1 MDLKDK
7 VVVITGGAGGL
18 GYAMAENLAAAGAKL
33 ALIDVDQE
41 KLEKAC
47 ANIGATAEVQGYA
60 VDITDEEDVFAT
72 FQFIKEDFGQ
82 VNVLI
87 NNAGILRDGLL
98 LKAKEGQVFERM
110 SFDQF
115 QSVINVNLTGSF
127 LCGREAAA
135 AMIETGQQGVI
146 INISSLAKAGNV
158 GQSNYAASKAG
169 VAAMSVGWAKE
180 LARYNIRSAAVAPG
194 VIETEMTAAMKPEA
208 LERLEKMVPVGR
220 LGQAEEI
227 ASTVRFI
234 IENGHVNDRVNG
246 RVFEIDGGIR
256 L

>member
-33 ALIDVDQE
+33 ALIDMDQE

-98 LKAKEGQVFERM
+98 LKAKEGQVFDRM

-135 AMIETGQQGVI
+135 AMIETGQEGVI

-234 IENGHVNDRVNG
+234 IENDYVNG
-246 RVFEIDGGIR
+246 RIFEIDGGIR

>member
-18 GYAMAENLAAAGAKL
+18 GLAMAQEFAAAGARL
-33 ALIDVDQE
+33 ALIDVDQD
-41 KLEKAC
+41 KLERAC
-47 ANIGATAEVQGYA
+47 ADMGGSFPQTEVQGYA
-60 VDITDEEDVFAT
+60 LDITDEEDVVAG
-72 FQFIKEDFGQ
+72 FQYILEDLGQ
-82 VNVLI
+82 VNVLV
-87 NNAGILRDGLL
+87 NNAGILRDGML
-98 LKAKEGQVFERM
+98 LKAKEGQVTDRM
-110 SFDQF
+110 SLAQF

-135 AMIETGQQGVI
+135 AMITSKQQGII
-146 INISSLAKAGNV
+146 INISSLARAGNM

-180 LARYNIRSAAVAPG
+180 LARHGIRSVAVAPG

-220 LGQAEEI
+220 LGKPEEV
-227 ASTVRFI
+227 AKTVMFAV
-234 IENGHVNDRVNG
+234 ENDYING
-246 RVFEIDGGIR
+246 RILEVDGGIR

>member
-18 GYAMAENLAAAGAKL
+18 GLAMAQNFAQAGAKI

-41 KLEKAC
+41 KLERAC
-47 ANIGATAEVQGYA
+47 AELGSDTEVQGYA
-60 VDITDEEDVFAT
+60 LDITDEEDVVAGFAY
-72 FQFIKEDFGQ
+72 ILEDFGQ
-82 VNVLI
+82 VNVLV

-98 LKAKEGQVFERM
+98 VKAKDGKVTDRM
-110 SFDQF
+110 SYEQF

-135 AMIETGQQGVI
+135 AMIESGQAGVI
-146 INISSLAKAGNV
+146 VNISSLAKAGNM

-194 VIETEMTAAMKPEA
+194 VIATEMTAAMKPEA
-208 LERLEKMVPVGR
+208 LERLEKLVPVGR
-220 LGQAEEI
+220 LGNADEI

-234 IENGHVNDRVNG
+234 IENDYVNG

>member
-1 MDLKDK
+1 MDLKGK

-18 GYAMAENLAAAGAKL
+18 GLAMAQEFAAAGARL

-41 KLEKAC
+41 KLERAC
-47 ANIGATAEVQGYA
+47 ADMGGSFPQTEVQGYA
-60 VDITDEEDVFAT
+60 LDITDEEDVVAG
-72 FQFIKEDFGQ
+72 FQYILEDLGQ
-82 VNVLI
+82 VNVLV
-87 NNAGILRDGLL
+87 NNAGILRDGML
-98 LKAKEGQVFERM
+98 LKAKEGQVTDRM
-110 SFDQF
+110 SLAQF

-135 AMIETGQQGVI
+135 AMITSKQEGII
-146 INISSLAKAGNV
+146 INISSLARAGNM
-158 GQSNYAASKAG
+158 GQSNYSASKAG

-180 LARYNIRSAAVAPG
+180 LARHSIRSVAVAPG

-220 LGQAEEI
+220 LGKPEEV
-227 ASTVRFI
+227 AKTVMFAV
-234 IENGHVNDRVNG
+234 ENDYING
-246 RVFEIDGGIR
+246 RVLEVDGGIR

>member
-18 GYAMAENLAAAGAKL
+18 GLAMAVDLAEAGAKI

-41 KLEKAC
+41 KLERAC
-47 ANIGATAEVQGYA
+47 ADIGDRAEVQGYA
-60 VDITDEEDVFAT
+60 FDITSEEDVVAGFG
-72 FQFIKEDFGQ
+72 FILEDFGQ

-87 NNAGILRDGLL
+87 NNAGILADGMLV
-98 LKAKEGQVFERM
+98 KAKEGKVTDRM
-110 SFDQF
+110 SYEQF

-135 AMIETGQQGVI
+135 AMIESKQEGVI
-146 INISSLAKAGNV
+146 INISSLAKAGNM
-158 GQSNYAASKAG
+158 GQTNYSASKAG

-208 LERLEKMVPVGR
+208 LARMEKMVPVGR
-220 LGQAEEI
+220 LGQPSEI
-227 ASTVRFI
+227 SSTVKFI
-234 IENGHVNDRVNG
+234 IENDYVNG

-256 L
+256 I

>member
-1 MDLKDK
+1 MNLKDK

-18 GYAMAENLAAAGAKL
+18 GLAMAHNFAQAGAKL

-41 KLEKAC
+41 KLERAC
-47 ANIGATAEVQGYA
+47 ADLGSATEVQGYA
-60 VDITDEEDVFAT
+60 LDITDEEDVVAGFAY
-72 FQFIKEDFGQ
+72 ILEDFGKI
-82 VNVLI
+82 NVLV
-87 NNAGILRDGLL
+87 NNAGILRDGMLV
-98 LKAKEGQVFERM
+98 KAKDGKVTDRM

-115 QSVINVNLTGSF
+115 QSVINVNLTGTF

-135 AMIETGQQGVI
+135 AMIESGQAGVI
-146 INISSLAKAGNV
+146 VNISSLAKAGNV

-194 VIETEMTAAMKPEA
+194 VIATEMTAAMKPEA
-208 LERLEKMVPVGR
+208 LERLEKLVPVGR

-234 IENGHVNDRVNG
+234 IENDYVNG
-246 RVFEIDGGIR
+246 RVFEVDGGIR

>member
-18 GYAMAENLAAAGAKL
+18 GLAMAQNFAQAGAKL

-41 KLEKAC
+41 KLERAC
-47 ANIGATAEVQGYA
+47 ADLGATTEVQGYA
-60 VDITDEEDVFAT
+60 LDITDEEDVVAGFAY
-72 FQFIKEDFGQ
+72 ILEDFGQ
-82 VNVLI
+82 VNVLV
-87 NNAGILRDGLL
+87 NNAGILRDGMLV
-98 LKAKEGQVFERM
+98 KAKDGKVTDRM
-110 SFDQF
+110 SFEQF

-135 AMIETGQQGVI
+135 AMIESGQAGVI
-146 INISSLAKAGNV
+146 VNISSLAKAGNM

-194 VIETEMTAAMKPEA
+194 VIATEMTAAMKPEA
-208 LERLEKMVPVGR
+208 LERLEKLVPVGR
-220 LGQAEEI
+220 LGHADEI

-234 IENGHVNDRVNG
+234 IENDYVNG
-246 RVFEIDGGIR
+246 RVFEVDGGIR
-256 L
+256 I

>member
-18 GYAMAENLAAAGAKL
+18 GLAMAHNFAQAGAKL

-41 KLEKAC
+41 KLERAC
-47 ANIGATAEVQGYA
+47 ADLGSSTEVQGYA
-60 VDITDEEDVFAT
+60 LDITDEEDVVAGFAY
-72 FQFIKEDFGQ
+72 ILEDFGKI
-82 VNVLI
+82 NVLV
-87 NNAGILRDGLL
+87 NNAGILRDGMLV
-98 LKAKEGQVFERM
+98 KAKDGKVTDRM
-110 SFDQF
+110 SLDQF
-115 QSVINVNLTGSF
+115 QSVINVNLTGTF

-135 AMIETGQQGVI
+135 AMIESGQAGVI
-146 INISSLAKAGNV
+146 VNISSLAKAGNV

-194 VIETEMTAAMKPEA
+194 VIATEMTAAMKPEA
-208 LERLEKMVPVGR
+208 LERLEKLVPVGR

-227 ASTVRFI
+227 ASSVRFI
-234 IENGHVNDRVNG
+234 IENDYVNG
-246 RVFEIDGGIR
+246 RVFEVDGGIR

>member
-18 GYAMAENLAAAGAKL
+18 GLAMAQNFAQAGAKL

-41 KLEKAC
+41 KLERAC
-47 ANIGATAEVQGYA
+47 ADLGSSTEVQGYA
-60 VDITDEEDVFAT
+60 LDITDEEDVVAGFAY
-72 FQFIKEDFGQ
+72 ILEDFGKI
-82 VNVLI
+82 NVLV
-87 NNAGILRDGLL
+87 NNAGILRDGMLV
-98 LKAKEGQVFERM
+98 KAKDGKVTDRM

-115 QSVINVNLTGSF
+115 QSVINVNLTGTF

-135 AMIETGQQGVI
+135 AMIESGQAGVI
-146 INISSLAKAGNV
+146 VNISSLAKAGNV

-194 VIETEMTAAMKPEA
+194 VIATEMTAAMKPEA
-208 LERLEKMVPVGR
+208 LERLEKLVPVGR

-234 IENGHVNDRVNG
+234 IENDYVNG
-246 RVFEIDGGIR
+246 RVFEVDGGIR

>member
-18 GYAMAENLAAAGAKL
+18 GLAMAQNFAQAGAKI

-41 KLEKAC
+41 KLERAC
-47 ANIGATAEVQGYA
+47 AELGSDTEVQGYA
-60 VDITDEEDVFAT
+60 LDITDEEDVVAGFAY
-72 FQFIKEDFGQ
+72 ILEDFGQ
-82 VNVLI
+82 VNVLV
-87 NNAGILRDGLL
+87 NNAGILRDGMLV
-98 LKAKEGQVFERM
+98 KAKDGKVTDRM
-110 SFDQF
+110 SYEQF

-135 AMIETGQQGVI
+135 AMIESGQAGVI
-146 INISSLAKAGNV
+146 VNISSLAKAGNM

-180 LARYNIRSAAVAPG
+180 LARYNIRSAVVAPG
-194 VIETEMTAAMKPEA
+194 VIATEMTAAMKPEA
-208 LERLEKMVPVGR
+208 LERLEKLVPVGR
-220 LGQAEEI
+220 LGHADEI

-234 IENGHVNDRVNG
+234 IENDYVNG

>member
-47 ANIGATAEVQGYA
+47 ANLGASTEVQGYA

-135 AMIETGQQGVI
+135 AMIETGQEGVI

-158 GQSNYAASKAG
+158 GQTNYAASKAG

-234 IENGHVNDRVNG
+234 IENDYVNG

>member
-18 GYAMAENLAAAGAKL
+18 GLAMAQNFAQAGAKL

-41 KLEKAC
+41 KLERAC
-47 ANIGATAEVQGYA
+47 ADLGSLTEVQGYA
-60 VDITDEEDVFAT
+60 LDITDEEDVVAGFAY
-72 FQFIKEDFGQ
+72 ILEDFGQ
-82 VNVLI
+82 VNVLV

-98 LKAKEGQVFERM
+98 VKAKEGKVTDRM
-110 SFDQF
+110 SYEQF
-115 QSVINVNLTGSF
+115 QSVINVNLTGTF

-135 AMIETGQQGVI
+135 AMIESKQAGVI
-146 INISSLAKAGNV
+146 VNISSLAKAGNM

-180 LARYNIRSAAVAPG
+180 LARYKIRSAAVAPG
-194 VIETEMTAAMKPEA
+194 VIATEMTAAMKPEA
-208 LERLEKMVPVGR
+208 LERLEKLVPVGR

-234 IENGHVNDRVNG
+234 IENDYVNG

>member
-18 GYAMAENLAAAGAKL
+18 GLAMAHNFAQAGAKL

-41 KLEKAC
+41 KLERAC
-47 ANIGATAEVQGYA
+47 ADLGSATEVQGYA
-60 VDITDEEDVFAT
+60 LDITDEEDVVAGFAY
-72 FQFIKEDFGQ
+72 ILEDFGKI
-82 VNVLI
+82 NVLV
-87 NNAGILRDGLL
+87 NNAGILRDGMLV
-98 LKAKEGQVFERM
+98 KAKDGKVTDRM

-115 QSVINVNLTGSF
+115 QSVINVNLTGTF

-135 AMIETGQQGVI
+135 AMIESGQAGVI
-146 INISSLAKAGNV
+146 VNISSLAKAGNV

-194 VIETEMTAAMKPEA
+194 VIATEMTAAMKPEA
-208 LERLEKMVPVGR
+208 LGRLEKLVPVGR

-234 IENGHVNDRVNG
+234 IENDYVNG
-246 RVFEIDGGIR
+246 RVFEVDGGIR

>member
-18 GYAMAENLAAAGAKL
+18 GLAMAHNFAQAGAKL

-41 KLEKAC
+41 KLERAC
-47 ANIGATAEVQGYA
+47 ADLGSSTEVQGYA
-60 VDITDEEDVFAT
+60 LDITDEEDVVAGFAY
-72 FQFIKEDFGQ
+72 ILEDFGKI
-82 VNVLI
+82 NVLV
-87 NNAGILRDGLL
+87 NNAGILRDGMLV
-98 LKAKEGQVFERM
+98 KAKDGKVTDRM

-115 QSVINVNLTGSF
+115 QSVINVNLTGTF

-135 AMIETGQQGVI
+135 AMIESGQAGVI
-146 INISSLAKAGNV
+146 VNISSLAKAGNV

-194 VIETEMTAAMKPEA
+194 VIATDMTAAMKPEA
-208 LERLEKMVPVGR
+208 LERLEKLVPVGR

-234 IENGHVNDRVNG
+234 IENDYVNG
-246 RVFEIDGGIR
+246 RVFEVDGGIR

>member
-47 ANIGATAEVQGYA
+47 ANIGASTEVQGYA

-135 AMIETGQQGVI
+135 AMIETAQQGVI

-180 LARYNIRSAAVAPG
+180 LARYNIRSAAIAPG

-220 LGQAEEI
+220 LGQAQEI

-234 IENGHVNDRVNG
+234 IENEYVNG

>member
-18 GYAMAENLAAAGAKL
+18 GLAMAVDLAAAGAKI

-41 KLEKAC
+41 KLERAC
-47 ANIGATAEVQGYA
+47 ADIGDRAEVQGYA
-60 VDITDEEDVFAT
+60 FDITSEEDVVAGFG
-72 FQFIKEDFGQ
+72 FILEDFGQ

-87 NNAGILRDGLL
+87 NNAGILADGMLI
-98 LKAKEGQVFERM
+98 KAKEGKVTDRM
-110 SFDQF
+110 SYEQF

-135 AMIETGQQGVI
+135 AMIESKQEGVI
-146 INISSLAKAGNV
+146 INISSLAKAGNM
-158 GQSNYAASKAG
+158 GQTNYSASKAG

-208 LERLEKMVPVGR
+208 LARMEKMVPVGR
-220 LGQAEEI
+220 LGQPSEI
-227 ASTVRFI
+227 SSTVKFI
-234 IENGHVNDRVNG
+234 IENDYVNG

-256 L
+256 I

>member
-18 GYAMAENLAAAGAKL
+18 GLAMAHNFAQAGAKL

-41 KLEKAC
+41 KLERAC
-47 ANIGATAEVQGYA
+47 ADLGSATEVQGYA
-60 VDITDEEDVFAT
+60 LDITDEEDVVAGFAY
-72 FQFIKEDFGQ
+72 ILEDFGKI
-82 VNVLI
+82 NVLV
-87 NNAGILRDGLL
+87 NNAGILRDGMLV
-98 LKAKEGQVFERM
+98 KAKDGKVTDRM

-135 AMIETGQQGVI
+135 AMIESGQAGVI
-146 INISSLAKAGNV
+146 VNISSLAKAGNV

-194 VIETEMTAAMKPEA
+194 VIATEMTAAMKPEA
-208 LERLEKMVPVGR
+208 LERLEKLVPVGR

-234 IENGHVNDRVNG
+234 IENDYVNG
-246 RVFEIDGGIR
+246 RVFEVDGGIR

>member
-18 GYAMAENLAAAGAKL
+18 GLAMALDLAEAGAKL

-41 KLEKAC
+41 KLERAC
-47 ANIGATAEVQGYA
+47 ADIGDRAEVQGYA
-60 VDITDEEDVFAT
+60 FDITDEEDVVAGFGY
-72 FQFIKEDFGQ
+72 ILEDFGQ

-87 NNAGILRDGLL
+87 NNAGILFDGMLV
-98 LKAKEGQVFERM
+98 KAKEGKVTDRM
-110 SFDQF
+110 SYEQF
-115 QSVINVNLTGSF
+115 QAVINVNLTGSF
-127 LCGREAAA
+127 LCGREAAV
-135 AMIETGQQGVI
+135 AMIESKQEGVI
-146 INISSLAKAGNV
+146 INISSLAKAGNM
-158 GQSNYAASKAG
+158 GQTNYSASKAG

-208 LERLEKMVPVGR
+208 LARMEKMVPVGR
-220 LGQAEEI
+220 LGQPSEI
-227 ASTVRFI
+227 SSTVKFI
-234 IENGHVNDRVNG
+234 IENDYVNG

-256 L
+256 I

>member
-1 MDLKDK
+1 MELKDK

-18 GYAMAENLAAAGAKL
+18 GLAMAHDLAAQGAKL
-33 ALIDVDQE
+33 ALIDVDQT
-41 KLEKAC
+41 KLEQAC
-47 ANIGATAEVQGYA
+47 ADLGATTEVQGYA
-60 VDITDEEDVFAT
+60 LDITDEEDVVAGFKY
-72 FQFIKEDFGQ
+72 IVEDFGQ

-87 NNAGILRDGLL
+87 NNAGILRDGLMV
-98 LKAKEGQVFERM
+98 KAKDGVVTDRM
-110 SFDQF
+110 SYQQF

-135 AMIETGQQGVI
+135 AMIETKQAGVI
-146 INISSLAKAGNV
+146 INISSLAKSGNM
-158 GQSNYAASKAG
+158 GQSNYSASKAG

-194 VIETEMTAAMKPEA
+194 VIATEMTAAMKPEA

-220 LGQAEEI
+220 LGQPEEI

-234 IENGHVNDRVNG
+234 IENDYVNG

>member
-18 GYAMAENLAAAGAKL
+18 GLAMAQNFAQAGAKL

-41 KLEKAC
+41 KLERAC
-47 ANIGATAEVQGYA
+47 AELGSDTEVQGYA
-60 VDITDEEDVFAT
+60 LDITDEEDVVAGFAY
-72 FQFIKEDFGQ
+72 ILEDFGQ
-82 VNVLI
+82 VNVLV
-87 NNAGILRDGLL
+87 NNAGILRDGMLV
-98 LKAKEGQVFERM
+98 KAKDGKVTDRM
-110 SFDQF
+110 SYEQF

-135 AMIETGQQGVI
+135 AMIESGQSGVI
-146 INISSLAKAGNV
+146 VNISSLAKAGNM

-194 VIETEMTAAMKPEA
+194 VIATEMTAAMKPEA
-208 LERLEKMVPVGR
+208 LERLEKLVPVGR
-220 LGQAEEI
+220 LGHADEI

-234 IENGHVNDRVNG
+234 IENDYVNG

>member
-18 GYAMAENLAAAGAKL
+18 GLAMAQNFAQAGAKL

-41 KLEKAC
+41 KLERAC
-47 ANIGATAEVQGYA
+47 ADLGATTEVQGYA
-60 VDITDEEDVFAT
+60 LDITDEEDVVAGFAY
-72 FQFIKEDFGQ
+72 ILEDFGQ
-82 VNVLI
+82 VNVLV
-87 NNAGILRDGLL
+87 NNAGILRDGMLV
-98 LKAKEGQVFERM
+98 KAKDGKVTDRM
-110 SFDQF
+110 SFEQF
-115 QSVINVNLTGSF
+115 QSVINVNLTGTF

-135 AMIETGQQGVI
+135 AMIESGQAGVI
-146 INISSLAKAGNV
+146 VNISSLAKAGNM

-194 VIETEMTAAMKPEA
+194 VIATEMTAAMKPEA
-208 LERLEKMVPVGR
+208 LERLEKLVPVGR
-220 LGQAEEI
+220 LGHADEI

-234 IENGHVNDRVNG
+234 IENDYVNG
-246 RVFEIDGGIR
+246 RVFEVDGGIR
-256 L
+256 I

>member
-18 GYAMAENLAAAGAKL
+18 GFAMAQELAAAGAKL

-41 KLEKAC
+41 KLERAC
-47 ANIGATAEVQGYA
+47 ADIGAATEVQGYA
-60 VDITDEEDVFAT
+60 LDITDEEDVVAGFRY
-72 FQFIKEDFGQ
+72 ILEDFGQ
-82 VNVLI
+82 VNVLV
-87 NNAGILRDGLL
+87 NNAGILLDGMLV
-98 LKAKEGQVFERM
+98 KAKDGVVSDRM
-110 SFDQF
+110 SLAQF
-115 QSVINVNLTGSF
+115 QAVINVNLTGSF
-127 LCGREAAA
+127 LCGREAAV
-135 AMIETGQQGVI
+135 AMIESKQPGVI
-146 INISSLAKAGNV
+146 INISSLAKAGNM

-180 LARYNIRSAAVAPG
+180 LARHNIRSAAVAPG

-220 LGQAEEI
+220 LGQASEI
-227 ASTVRFI
+227 ASTVKFI
-234 IENGHVNDRVNG
+234 IENDYVNG

>member
-1 MDLKDK
+1 MELKDK

-18 GYAMAENLAAAGAKL
+18 GLAMAQNLAAQGAKL
-33 ALIDVDQE
+33 ALIDVDQS
-41 KLEKAC
+41 KLEQAC
-47 ANIGATAEVQGYA
+47 ADLGSITEVQGYA
-60 VDITDEEDVFAT
+60 LDITDEEDVVSGFK
-72 FQFIKEDFGQ
+72 FIVEDFGQ

-87 NNAGILRDGLL
+87 NNAGILRDGLMV
-98 LKAKEGQVFERM
+98 KAKDGKVVDRM
-110 SFDQF
+110 SYQQF
-115 QSVINVNLTGSF
+115 QSVINVNLTGTF

-135 AMIETGQQGVI
+135 AMIETGQAGVI
-146 INISSLAKAGNV
+146 INISSLAKSGNM
-158 GQSNYAASKAG
+158 GQSNYSASKAG

-194 VIETEMTAAMKPEA
+194 VIATEMTAAMKPEA
-208 LERLEKMVPVGR
+208 LERLEQMVPVGR
-220 LGQAEEI
+220 LGQPEEI

-234 IENGHVNDRVNG
+234 IENDYVNG

>member
-1 MDLKDK
+1 MELKDK

-18 GYAMAENLAAAGAKL
+18 GLAMAHDLAEQGAKL

-41 KLEKAC
+41 KLEHAC
-47 ANIGATAEVQGYA
+47 ANLGAKTEVQGYA
-60 VDITDEEDVFAT
+60 LDITDEEDVMAG
-72 FQFIKEDFGQ
+72 FQYIREDMGR
-82 VNVLI
+82 VDVLI
-87 NNAGILRDGLL
+87 NNAGILRDGLMV
-98 LKAKEGQVFERM
+98 KAKDGQVTNRM

-115 QSVINVNLTGSF
+115 QSVINVNLTGTF

-135 AMIETGQQGVI
+135 AMIEGGNAGVI
-146 INISSLAKAGNV
+146 INISSLAKAGNM
-158 GQSNYAASKAG
+158 GQSNYSASKAG

-194 VIETEMTAAMKPEA
+194 VIATEMTAAMKPEM

-220 LGQAEEI
+220 LGEAQEI

-234 IENGHVNDRVNG
+234 IENDYVNG

-256 L
+256 M

>member
-18 GYAMAENLAAAGAKL
+18 GYAMAEDLAAAGAKL

-47 ANIGATAEVQGYA
+47 ANIGATTEVQGYA

-82 VNVLI
+82 VNVLV

-98 LKAKEGQVFERM
+98 LKAKEGQVYDRM

-146 INISSLAKAGNV
+146 INISSLAKAGNM

-220 LGQAEEI
+220 LGQAGEI

-234 IENGHVNDRVNG
+234 IENDYVNG

>member
-47 ANIGATAEVQGYA
+47 ANIGATTEVQGYA

-87 NNAGILRDGLL
+87 NNAGILRDGFL
-98 LKAKEGQVFERM
+98 LKAKEGQVIDRM

-135 AMIETGQQGVI
+135 AMIETKQEGVI

-234 IENGHVNDRVNG
+234 IENDYVNG

>member
-33 ALIDVDQE
+33 ALIDVDQD

-47 ANIGATAEVQGYA
+47 ANLGATTEVQGYA
-60 VDITDEEDVFAT
+60 LDITDEEDVFAG

-87 NNAGILRDGLL
+87 NNAGILRDGML
-98 LKAKEGQVFERM
+98 LKAKEGQVFDRM

-115 QSVINVNLTGSF
+115 QSVINVNLTGTF
-127 LCGREAAA
+127 LCGREGAA
-135 AMIETGQQGVI
+135 AMIETQQAGVI
-146 INISSLAKAGNV
+146 INISSIAKAGNM
-158 GQSNYAASKAG
+158 GQTNYSASKAG

-180 LARYNIRSAAVAPG
+180 LARHNIRSVAIAPG

-208 LERLEKMVPVGR
+208 LERLEAMVPVGR
-220 LGQAEEI
+220 LGQAQEV

-234 IENGHVNDRVNG
+234 IENDYVNG
-246 RVFEIDGGIR
+246 RVLELDGGLR

>member
-1 MDLKDK
+1 MDIKDK

-18 GYAMAENLAAAGAKL
+18 GLAMAHNFAQAGAKL

-41 KLEKAC
+41 KLERAC
-47 ANIGATAEVQGYA
+47 ADLGSATEVQGYA
-60 VDITDEEDVFAT
+60 LDITDEEDVVAGFAY
-72 FQFIKEDFGQ
+72 ILEDFGKI
-82 VNVLI
+82 NVLV
-87 NNAGILRDGLL
+87 NNAGILRDGMLV
-98 LKAKEGQVFERM
+98 KAKDGKVTDRM

-115 QSVINVNLTGSF
+115 QSVINVNLTGTF

-135 AMIETGQQGVI
+135 AMIESGQAGVI
-146 INISSLAKAGNV
+146 VNISSLAKAGNV

-194 VIETEMTAAMKPEA
+194 VIATEMTAAMKPEA
-208 LERLEKMVPVGR
+208 LERLEKLVPVGR

-234 IENGHVNDRVNG
+234 IENDYVNG
-246 RVFEIDGGIR
+246 RVFEVDGGIR

>member
-18 GYAMAENLAAAGAKL
+18 GYAMAENFAAAGAKL

-47 ANIGATAEVQGYA
+47 ANLGDTTEVQGYA
-60 VDITDEEDVFAT
+60 LDITDEEDVVAG

-87 NNAGILRDGLL
+87 NNAGILRDGLMV
-98 LKAKEGQVFERM
+98 KAKDGQVTDRM
-110 SFDQF
+110 SYEQF
-115 QSVINVNLTGSF
+115 QSVINVNLTGTF

-135 AMIETGQQGVI
+135 AMIETKQQGVI
-146 INISSLAKAGNV
+146 INISSVARAGNM
-158 GQSNYAASKAG
+158 GQSNYSASKAG

-180 LARYNIRSAAVAPG
+180 LARHNIRSAAVAPG

-234 IENGHVNDRVNG
+234 IENDYVNG

>member
-18 GYAMAENLAAAGAKL
+18 GLAMAHNFAQAGAKL

-41 KLEKAC
+41 KLERAC
-47 ANIGATAEVQGYA
+47 ADLGSATEVQGYA
-60 VDITDEEDVFAT
+60 LDITDEEDVVAGFAY
-72 FQFIKEDFGQ
+72 ILEDFGKI
-82 VNVLI
+82 NVLV
-87 NNAGILRDGLL
+87 NNAGILRDGMLI
-98 LKAKEGQVFERM
+98 KAKDGKVTDRM

-115 QSVINVNLTGSF
+115 QSVINVNLTGTF

-135 AMIETGQQGVI
+135 AMIESGQAGVI
-146 INISSLAKAGNV
+146 VNISSLAKAGNV

-194 VIETEMTAAMKPEA
+194 VIATEMTAAMKPEA
-208 LERLEKMVPVGR
+208 LERLEKLVPVGR

-234 IENGHVNDRVNG
+234 IENDYVNG
-246 RVFEIDGGIR
+246 RVFEVDGGIR

>member
-18 GYAMAENLAAAGAKL
+18 GLAMAHNFAQAGAKL
-33 ALIDVDQE
+33 ALIDVDQA
-41 KLEKAC
+41 KLERAC
-47 ANIGATAEVQGYA
+47 ADLGSSTEVQGYA
-60 VDITDEEDVFAT
+60 LDITDEEDVVAGFAY
-72 FQFIKEDFGQ
+72 ILEDFGKI
-82 VNVLI
+82 NVLV
-87 NNAGILRDGLL
+87 NNAGILRDGMLV
-98 LKAKEGQVFERM
+98 KAKDGKVTDRM

-115 QSVINVNLTGSF
+115 QSVINVNLTGTF

-135 AMIETGQQGVI
+135 AMIESGQAGVI
-146 INISSLAKAGNV
+146 VNISSLAKAGNV

-194 VIETEMTAAMKPEA
+194 VIATDMTAAMKPEA
-208 LERLEKMVPVGR
+208 LERLEKLVPVGR

-234 IENGHVNDRVNG
+234 IENDYVNG
-246 RVFEIDGGIR
+246 RVFEVDGGIR

>member
-18 GYAMAENLAAAGAKL
+18 GLAMAQNFAQAGAKL

-41 KLEKAC
+41 KLERAC
-47 ANIGATAEVQGYA
+47 ADLGATTEVQGYA
-60 VDITDEEDVFAT
+60 LDITDEEDVVAGFAY
-72 FQFIKEDFGQ
+72 ILEDFGQ
-82 VNVLI
+82 VNVLV
-87 NNAGILRDGLL
+87 NNAGILRDGMLV
-98 LKAKEGQVFERM
+98 KAKEGKVTDRM
-110 SFDQF
+110 SFAQF

-135 AMIETGQQGVI
+135 AMIESGQAGVI
-146 INISSLAKAGNV
+146 VNISSLAKAGNM

-169 VAAMSVGWAKE
+169 VAAMAVGWAKE

-194 VIETEMTAAMKPEA
+194 VIATEMTASMKPEA
-208 LERLEKMVPVGR
+208 LERLEKLVPVGR
-220 LGQAEEI
+220 LGHADEI

-234 IENGHVNDRVNG
+234 IENDYVNG
-246 RVFEIDGGIR
+246 RVFEVDGGIR

>member
-18 GYAMAENLAAAGAKL
+18 GLAMAVDLAEAGAKI

-41 KLEKAC
+41 KLERAC
-47 ANIGATAEVQGYA
+47 ADIGDRAEVQGYA
-60 VDITDEEDVFAT
+60 FDITSEEDVVAGFG
-72 FQFIKEDFGQ
+72 FILEDFGQ

-87 NNAGILRDGLL
+87 NNAGILSDGMLV
-98 LKAKEGQVFERM
+98 KAKEGKVTDRM
-110 SFDQF
+110 SYEQF

-135 AMIETGQQGVI
+135 AMIESKQEGVI
-146 INISSLAKAGNV
+146 INISSLAKAGNM
-158 GQSNYAASKAG
+158 GQTNYSASKAG

-208 LERLEKMVPVGR
+208 LARMEKMVPVGR
-220 LGQAEEI
+220 LGQPSEI
-227 ASTVRFI
+227 SSTVKFI
-234 IENGHVNDRVNG
+234 IENDYVNG

-256 L
+256 I